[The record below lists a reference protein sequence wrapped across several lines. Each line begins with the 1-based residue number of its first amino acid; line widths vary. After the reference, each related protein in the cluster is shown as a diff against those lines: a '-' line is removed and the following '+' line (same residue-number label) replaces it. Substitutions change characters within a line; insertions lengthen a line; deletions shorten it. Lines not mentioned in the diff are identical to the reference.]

1 MRECTIAKHSQ
12 NSKCQH
18 DQTNEIRKVL
28 ECPKCQKWK
37 MPKCWKCPNSKNAK
51 RSKMQ
56 KKTECRNATKC
67 QHARSAQ
74 IQTIAK
80 CQKYTNAKWKH
91 EKLQNMSI
99 GQKCK
104 IPEMQQFNNSK
115 PTNRKRQNDTN
126 TKMHNSWTYTI
137 SKMLTWRKAKWQK
150 G

>member
-28 ECPKCQKWK
+28 KCPKCQKWK
-37 MPKCWKCPNSKNAK
+37 MPKCLECPNSKNAK
-51 RSKMQ
+51 HPKC

-67 QHARSAQ
+67 QHAQSAQ

-80 CQKYTNAKWKH
+80 CKKYTSAKWKH

-104 IPEMQQFNNSK
+104 FQKCNNSTIRKQQIENVKMTQIRKCTIPEHTQFPK
-115 PTNRKRQNDTN
+115 CQHDE
-126 TKMHNSWTYTI
+126 
-137 SKMLTWRKAKWQK
+137 KAK
-150 G
+150 